1 MSRESQRIAN
11 RIIDEIDRLVI
22 VDPDVGKELVET
34 LHSKIRQ
41 RWLPIEFSGERA
53 ALIDTA
59 IDAACHAFGITRDL
73 FQSRRRPERVSHA
86 RFTAWLMLESLG
98 GFTSR
103 QLSTKFG
110 YPVNS
115 INYGV
120 RKILTL
126 MESDEETGERVRKA
140 TLIFKGKEVGK

>member
-1 MSRESQRIAN
+1 MSRESQRIAD

-22 VDPDVGKELVET
+22 VDPDVGRELVET

-53 ALIDTA
+53 ALIDVA
-59 IDAACHAFGITRDL
+59 IDAACKSYEITREL
-73 FQSRRRPERVSHA
+73 FQSRRRMERVAHA
-86 RFTAWLMLESLG
+86 RFSAWLLLESFG
-98 GFTSR
+98 GFTAR

-126 MESDEETGERVRKA
+126 MESDDETGDRVRKA
-140 TLIFKGKEVGK
+140 TLIFKGKEVAK